1 MKKILCFSILLAA
14 TAGPNFKSVAAAHSN
29 VLVDTVKKKIVHP
42 KTPMSDDD
50 LNSVL
55 NKMRHGKNDQDKI
68 TTLKT
73 EVTNRALTVEQLITL
88 LNQFLS
94 DDSKLECAEYAFPY
108 TTNYK
113 SFLKIMDL
121 FSQESYKYRLEDY
134 YDKARKM

>member
-1 MKKILCFSILLAA
+1 MKKILCFSMLLAGI
-14 TAGPNFKSVAAAHSN
+14 AGASFKSVAAIHSN

-50 LNSVL
+50 LNSIL
-55 NKMRHGKNDQDKI
+55 NKMRHGKNDQYKI

-73 EVTNRALTVEQLITL
+73 EVTNKALTVDQLITL
-88 LNQFLS
+88 LNQFLT

>member
-1 MKKILCFSILLAA
+1 MKKILCFSMLLAGI
-14 TAGPNFKSVAAAHSN
+14 AGASFKSVAAIHNN

-50 LNSVL
+50 LNSIL

-73 EVTNRALTVEQLITL
+73 EVTNKALTVDQLITL
-88 LNQFLS
+88 LNQFLT